1 MLIKNSLIAIMLC
14 IASQVTFAANT
25 TADNPFGASASAS
38 QTQSATP
45 ARSTPARASSSSDCS
60 GLPRVCG
67 QMANCAQARK
77 ALQCGNK
84 RLDRDRDGVPCESI
98 CR

>member
-1 MLIKNSLIAIMLC
+1 MLIKNSLIALMLC
-14 IASQVTFAANT
+14 CAMQVSNAANT
-25 TADNPFGASASAS
+25 VDNPFGAGASAT
-38 QTQSATP
+38 QTQSAPP

-84 RLDRDRDGVPCESI
+84 RLDRDNDGIPCESI